1 MDEVCRGVGEMD
13 EVVKQSQGELE
24 STRLYYSSV
33 CDRRVMIV
41 VCMRIVTSLH
51 MKLKGI
57 TEIRM

>member
-1 MDEVCRGVGEMD
+1 MDEVCRGGGEMD